1 MSETKISWSANETE
15 SIEPFKTSSK
25 GLESCAL
32 RLSPA
37 ESFDKSDTR
46 VITTPDFW
54 TDFQPALRIE
64 ADLDELAC
72 ATGLDSDG
80 IMVSVVIRDRDLN
93 KFSRTYQ
100 CEAWALPAEPV
111 ELTSAWSEFSQS
123 GNKLLL
129 FLSYPLSGGVPHL
142 LRRHVNLDSDMEPC

>member
-1 MSETKISWSANETE
+1 MSETKISWSAIESE

-32 RLSPA
+32 RLSPS

-64 ADLDELAC
+64 ADLDELAS

-80 IMVSVVIRDRDLN
+80 IMVSVEGREFVENLVCGFCPYDRCSVGE
-93 KFSRTYQ
+93 SRR
-100 CEAWALPAEPV
+100 WL
-111 ELTSAWSEFSQS
+111 
-123 GNKLLL
+123 G
-129 FLSYPLSGGVPHL
+129 
-142 LRRHVNLDSDMEPC
+142 